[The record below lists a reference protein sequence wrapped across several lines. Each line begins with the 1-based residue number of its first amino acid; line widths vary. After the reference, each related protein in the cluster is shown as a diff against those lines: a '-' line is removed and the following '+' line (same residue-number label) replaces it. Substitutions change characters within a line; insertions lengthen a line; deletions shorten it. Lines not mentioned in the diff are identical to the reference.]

1 MSNDSAAALLRLY
14 DRFSALLEKLP
25 GGLQK
30 PVLKEL
36 QPIRDLFLAR
46 RPARLELVGG
56 SSVSVPA
63 LLAAMGVP
71 LVHTGDS
78 LHGWRDYTSPGGF
91 AIRILDARADVPAA
105 HVDTGLAHA
114 TPDLVLFVQDGEAT
128 PEDWEE
134 SRRRAA
140 APGAS
145 VIGLAP
151 DPGFLQ
157 RFTELLRGAAGGSTA
172 LPIVIDPGDPA
183 TAETICAL
191 LPLEAQMEFAQ
202 FTSARRAQAYIASR
216 LLKSFSAIC
225 GVIAL
230 QPIPLADL
238 PILLALQ
245 SLMVG
250 LIIHTTGRP
259 VGPRLVAEFLAAL
272 GLGAAA
278 GVLFRETARVAVRL
292 VPFWGNAVSGLV
304 AGAGTYAIGR
314 AAIAY
319 FIDDTPLEETRRLFN
334 RLLRKPTIGGRQN

>member
-1 MSNDSAAALLRLY
+1 MSKDSTSALLRLY
-14 DRFSALLEKLP
+14 ERFSALLEKLP

-46 RPARLELVGG
+46 RPACLELVGDSG
-56 SSVSVPA
+56 VSAPA
-63 LLAAMGVP
+63 LFAAMGVS
-71 LVHTGDS
+71 LVHTGES
-78 LHGWRDYTSPGGF
+78 RQGWRDYTAPGGF
-91 AIRILDARADVPAA
+91 CIRVLDARADAPGD
-105 HVDTGLAHA
+105 HVDKGLASFA
-114 TPDLVLFVQDGEAT
+114 PDLVLFIQEMESAPEA
-128 PEDWEE
+128 WEE
-134 SRRRAA
+134 AWLRAKA
-140 APGAS
+140 SGAPVVG
-145 VIGLAP
+145 VVFDEGLEKHFSESMRSGVDGDVSP
-151 DPGFLQ
+151 
-157 RFTELLRGAAGGSTA
+157 
-172 LPIVIDPGDPA
+172 PIVIPPCDP
-183 TAETICAL
+183 TAPETICSL

-202 FTSARRAQAYIASR
+202 FTNARRAQAYIASR

-238 PILLALQ
+238 PVLLALQ

-250 LIIHTTGRP
+250 LIIYTTGRP
-259 VGPRLVAEFLAAL
+259 VGVKLIAEFLAAL

-278 GVLFRETARVAVRL
+278 GVIFRETARIVVRF

-334 RLLRKPTIGGRQN
+334 RILRKPAANSQN